1 VTSSLKIQPA
11 DRRDLEL
18 LDKLASARA
27 ALNEQIARRIIGQRE
42 VVDNLVAAILAGGHA
57 LLVGVPGL
65 AKTLLVQTVAE
76 ALDLAFSRVQ
86 FTPDLMP
93 SDITGTELLEED
105 HTTGRRFFKFVQGP
119 VFGNIVL
126 ADEINRAP
134 PKTQAALLQAMQEH
148 AVTAA
153 GKTHVLPEPFFVLAT
168 QNPIEQEGTYP
179 LPEAQLD
186 RFMVQLTVGYPSR
199 EEEERIVQETTSDR
213 LVKVT
218 PVLNAAELIDLLHL
232 VRRLPAA
239 PSIVSYAVK
248 LARSTRPDAP
258 EASPMVKKYVSW
270 GAGPRASQ
278 YLILGAKARAAMDG
292 RAMPDLE
299 DVAAMALP
307 VLGHRVVLNFQ
318 AEAEGVT
325 AVSLIGGLDKR

>member
-1 VTSSLKIQPA
+1 MTSSLKAVSQRDDSGDIQ
-11 DRRDLEL
+11 L
-18 LDKLASARA
+18 LDQLASARK
-27 ALNEQIARRIIGQRE
+27 ALNEQIGRRIIGQRD
-42 VVDNLVAAILAGGHA
+42 VVDNLLATLLAGGHA

-76 ALDLAFSRVQ
+76 ALDLKFSRVQ

-105 HTTGRRFFKFVQGP
+105 HATGRRFFKFVQGP

-153 GKTHVLPEPFFVLAT
+153 GTTHHLPEPFFVLAT

-199 EEEERIVQETTSDR
+199 EEEERIVLETTSDR
-213 LVKVT
+213 AVT
-218 PVLNAAELIDLLHL
+218 VQPVLTGVQLSELLHL

-248 LARSTRPDAP
+248 LARSTRPDGV
-258 EASPMVKKYVSW
+258 ESSPMVKKYVSW

-292 RAMPDLE
+292 RAMPDME
-299 DVAAMALP
+299 DVAAMAAP
-307 VLGHRVVLNFQ
+307 VLGHRIVLNFQ
-318 AEAEGVT
+318 AEAEGIT
-325 AVSLIGGLDKR
+325 SAAVVRSLE